1 MLFAL
6 VLDLV
11 LPKKRRD
18 GAVAIAAVV
27 GFAYAL
33 GIAVFR
39 WLFASG
45 GYAYHRLATGDN
57 LAIFFEMLFA
67 SLGIVT
73 VALSHSYLKRRGLRE
88 CDFHILIMAAVIG
101 MMVLDSA
108 NSLGTV
114 FLGLQLLSIALY
126 TVCGFLR

>member
-1 MLFAL
+1 VIPPGTDLSYSWAQAFADLGQIAPIATLTGFMLFAL

-33 GIAVFR
+33 GVAVFR

-45 GYAYHRLATGDN
+45 GSAYHGFATGDN
-57 LAIFFEMLFA
+57 FALFFEMLFA
-67 SLGIVT
+67 SLGILT
-73 VALSHSYLKRRGLRE
+73 VALSHS
-88 CDFHILIMAAVIG
+88 
-101 MMVLDSA
+101 SP
-108 NSLGTV
+108 
-114 FLGLQLLSIALY
+114 
-126 TVCGFLR
+126 

>member
-45 GYAYHRLATGDN
+45 GYAYHRFATGDN
-57 LAIFFEMLFA
+57 FALFFEMLFA
-67 SLGIVT
+67 SLGILT

-88 CDFHILIMAAVIG
+88 CEFLILFMAVVFG
-101 MMVLDSA
+101 MMVMYSVI
-108 NSLGTV
+108 S
-114 FLGLQLLSIALY
+114 
-126 TVCGFLR
+126 